1 MIASPRSKCRDQRIG
16 FHQMSEASPL
26 EKALKRDRRIV
37 LAGLIGVTA
46 LAWIYLVTLAADM
59 GEMAIR
65 GPMSSG
71 MAMGQANRW
80 SVFYFVL
87 MFLMWAVMM
96 VGMMVPSAA
105 PMILLFSTV
114 TRKQKEDGNPYVP
127 VGVFVLGYVLVW
139 TAFSLI
145 ATGVQWLL
153 EQVALLSPA
162 MVSASPYFGGALL
175 VAAGTY
181 QLTPLKTAC
190 LNHCRTPTAFV
201 SRHWRTGTTGTF
213 IMGMHHGAF
222 CVGCCWALMC
232 LLFVGGVMNLL
243 WVALIAAFVLF
254 EKILPAGHR
263 LGRLA
268 GITLLA
274 WGIWLL
280 VAAN

>member
-1 MIASPRSKCRDQRIG
+1 
-16 FHQMSEASPL
+16 MSEASPL
-26 EKALKRDRRIV
+26 EKALKRDRQIV

-46 LAWIYLVTLAADM
+46 LAWIYLFTLAADM
-59 GEMAIR
+59 EEMVIR

-71 MAMGQANRW
+71 MAMAQANPW
-80 SVFYFVL
+80 SILDFVL

-145 ATGVQWLL
+145 AASAQWLL
-153 EQVALLSPA
+153 EQAALLSPA
-162 MVSASPYFGGALL
+162 MVSASPYLGGALL
-175 VAAGTY
+175 IAAGIY
-181 QLTPLKTAC
+181 QLTPLKSAC
-190 LNHCRTPTAFV
+190 LNQCRTPTAFV
-201 SRHWRTGTTGTF
+201 SRHWRTGTTGTL

-243 WVALIAAFVLF
+243 WVAVIAAFVLF
-254 EKILPAGHR
+254 EKILPAGHA

-268 GITLLA
+268 GITLIA
-274 WGIWLL
+274 WGLWLL
-280 VAAN
+280 VAN